1 MSSVAYTRYELL
13 RTFRNGRFSF
23 FSLGFPLVLYLVIAG
38 PNRNETNLGNSGI
51 SLPLYYM
58 VGLASFGT
66 MMAMISSGARI
77 AGERTSGWTRQ
88 LRISPLTTGA
98 YFRAKVL
105 GAYAMACLT
114 IALLYVSGVALGVRL
129 PASAWLEMT
138 GLMLVGLMPFAAFGI
153 MIGHLV
159 TVDTIGPVTGGVTS
173 LLALVSGTWFPIGAS
188 GVMHDLAQF
197 LPSYWLVQASRVST
211 GGHGWGTT
219 GWIVIGAW
227 TVVLVVLARAAYRRD
242 TGRV

>member
-114 IALLYVSGVALGVRL
+114 IALLYVSGMSLGVRL

-173 LLALVSGTWFPIGAS
+173 LLALVSGTWFPLPATGF
-188 GVMHDLAQF
+188 MHDLAQF

>member
-23 FSLGFPLVLYLVIAG
+23 FSLGFPLVLYFVIAG
-38 PNRNETNLGNSGI
+38 PNRNETNFGNSGI
-51 SLPLYYM
+51 SVPLYSM

-88 LRISPLTTGA
+88 LRISPLSTGA

-114 IALLYVSGVALGVRL
+114 IAVLYVSGVSLGVRL
-129 PASAWLEMT
+129 PASGWLEMT

-188 GVMHDLAQF
+188 GFMHDLAQF

-211 GGHGWGTT
+211 GGTGRGAT
-219 GWIVIGAW
+219 GWIVVGAW